1 MSFLVPL
8 LLLVSP
14 AVAQAPSELSTRLEA
29 CLGELERARNETHA
43 AGLSLAVVL
52 DDEVVLTRA
61 LGLADVAQGRA
72 ATPETLYA
80 IGSTTKAFTA
90 TLLAELAAERGF
102 ALEDPVVE
110 HLAWFDPPVKGKK
123 KATLVDLLSHRTG
136 FVRMDVLW
144 YGGQATREEV
154 LRTALGAEP
163 IARLG
168 EAFHYNNVMYL
179 AAGEVCEEVGG
190 ASWEEQL
197 TQRFL
202 VPLGMTSTTLSVSAA
217 QKDARLALGYN
228 WDADEKTFVHA
239 PMRDLSAIAPAGSLN
254 SNVLDL
260 ARWVRCQL
268 ALGELDGKRIV
279 RRETI
284 ERTWQKESTMEPST
298 DYGLGWMLT
307 HWRGERAV
315 WHGGNIDGF
324 TAAVWLLPGRN
335 AGLALL
341 VNATNS
347 PLAKNVGPMVFDA
360 LFPAPTVT
368 ASAPAASAPAAA
380 PEEDLERFTGKY
392 VANYFTFHDARFTVS
407 VQDGALAVDV
417 PGQTNFVL
425 RPPDAK
431 GLRPFA
437 LAPNE
442 IQASFEERDGQ
453 VVVLRLHQGGLL
465 FECPREGWVAPLEVD
480 PEQCEP
486 FLGRYADPLS
496 KKTFA
501 VVIDQGRLA
510 CDYPGQMVYG
520 LHPPDENDQW
530 VFRATPKMALEFVLD
545 ADDRAEAV
553 VFHEKGTQRTCER
566 VEDGPAL
573 PSVDELMTLRKAEA
587 FERRLAELAPC
598 RMVTKISLVNCGI
611 RGTVTLTFD
620 AGTRFVDHTDL
631 APFVT
636 SHTVSQGDTTRTTTT
651 LSPEGLDL
659 SGKNHLQALLAHPAT
674 LFGDW
679 RRRFDAV
686 KVLRT
691 GTEAGKS
698 FVTVRLSKGD
708 APPVEVDVELATG
721 DLLAVRVQELVDGA
735 GTMPKT
741 MTFESWQDFD
751 GLRLPLRGASDD
763 LTNGRIVA
771 ETVGLESRVTFP

>member
-1 MSFLVPL
+1 MSLLAPL
-8 LLLVSP
+8 LLSVFP
-14 AVAQAPSELSTRLEA
+14 APLQAPAELATRLEA
-29 CLGELERARNETHA
+29 FVLELERARTESHA
-43 AGLSLAVVL
+43 AGLSVALVL
-52 DDEVVLTRA
+52 DDEVVLTRG
-61 LGLADVAQGRA
+61 LGLAEVEPARA

-90 TLLAELAAERGF
+90 TLLTELAADQGF
-102 ALEDPVVE
+102 SLEDPVVQ
-110 HLAWFDPPVKGKK
+110 HLAWFDPPVKGKR
-123 KATLVDLLSHRTG
+123 KANLVDLLSHRTG

-163 IARLG
+163 LVKLG

-179 AAGEVCEEVGG
+179 AAGEVCAEVGG
-190 ASWEEQL
+190 KSWEEQL

-202 VPLGMTSTTLSVSAA
+202 VPLGMSSTTLSVSAA

-228 WDADEKTFVHA
+228 WDAEKKTFVHA
-239 PMRDLSAIAPAGSLN
+239 PMRDLSAIAPAGSIN

-284 ERTWQKESTMEPST
+284 ERTWQKESTMEPAT

-307 HWRGERAV
+307 RWRGERAV

-324 TAAVWLLPGRN
+324 TAAVWLLPERK

-341 VNATNS
+341 VNATGS
-347 PLAKNVGPMVFDA
+347 PLANRSGPMAFDA
-360 LFPAPTVT
+360 LFPAPA
-368 ASAPAASAPAAA
+368 ASAPAAEAPAAA
-380 PEEDLERFTGKY
+380 PEEDLARFTGKY

-407 VQDGALAVDV
+407 VQDGKLAVDV
-417 PGQTNFVL
+417 PGQMNFEL
-425 RPPDAK
+425 RPPDAR

-442 IQASFEERDGQ
+442 LQASFEERDGQ
-453 VVVLRLHQGGLL
+453 IAVLRLHQGGLL

-480 PEQCEP
+480 PAQCEP

-530 VFRATPKMALEFVLD
+530 VFRATPTMALEFVLD

-573 PSVDELMTLRKAEA
+573 PSVDELMTLRKVEA

-598 RMVTKISLVNCGI
+598 RMVTKLALVNCGI

-620 AGTRFVDHTDL
+620 EGTRFVDHTDL
-631 APFVT
+631 SPFV
-636 SHTVSQGDTTRTTTT
+636 SSLTVSQGDSTRTTTT
-651 LSPEGLDL
+651 LSPEGHDL
-659 SGKNHLQALLAHPAT
+659 TGKNHLQALLAHPAT

-679 RRRFDAV
+679 RKRFDTV
-686 KVLRT
+686 KVLRS
-691 GTEAGKS
+691 GSEGGKS

-721 DLLAVRVQELVDGA
+721 DLLTVRVQELVNGA
-735 GTMPKT
+735 GTMAKT
-741 MTFESWQDFD
+741 MTFESWKDFD
-751 GLRLPLRGASDD
+751 GLRLPLRGAADD

-771 ETVGLESRVTFP
+771 ETESLESHVAFP